1 MVLYRNGAE
10 VSRNSNI
17 TASFPKQWMTIGAHN
32 DGVNAMSNLNGR
44 ISQVRLY
51 NRALSAAEIDKNWNS
66 TAPS

>member
-1 MVLYRNGAE
+1 
-10 VSRNSNI
+10 
-17 TASFPKQWMTIGAHN
+17 MTIGAHN